1 MLLNLFFFSVDAS
14 SETIQPSTSECII
27 FNLDVD
33 QYEGQYVID
42 TIDLTDLDLSQSIE
56 TNIKESVLGKV
67 SDIMDEQ
74 LTCTICSELFV
85 KATTLSCMHTFC
97 HHCIKMWNKKR
108 KDCPICRKPVMSMIR
123 SLVLDN
129 FIESMIENLPTE
141 LKNRRME
148 IIQEREGKGFF

>member
-1 MLLNLFFFSVDAS
+1 M
-14 SETIQPSTSECII
+14 
-27 FNLDVD
+27 DVD
-33 QYEGQYVID
+33 QYEGEYVID
-42 TIDLTDLDLSQSIE
+42 TIDLTDLDLSQRIE

-85 KATTLSCMHTFC
+85 KAMTLSCMHTFC
-97 HHCIKMWNKKR
+97 HYCIKMWNKKR